1 MKNLA
6 LSLALGACALTACAQ
21 NSFAGSQ
28 LEPGLS
34 TGIAL
39 GVPLPE
45 GVYVLALPNYGYRDT
60 TPGENVGVFVP
71 AWTVWSTPWQIFG
84 GKLIFDAASPM
95 ANVNVHGAVNQGAF
109 VNPLIDAQLK
119 WDLGNGFFGGFQTG
133 VWLPMDNELTHLGVA
148 RNFASF
154 QGVVAF
160 SYLKDG
166 WNLSLTN
173 AWGAGQSGNIYS
185 APGSWGTSWTNVDL
199 TATKKIGKFEV
210 GLVGFGSADLD
221 APIPTYRKQSQIA
234 IGGLI
239 GYNFGVLDL
248 QLKLTR
254 DVMEVNYGG
263 YDTRGWANVIIPL
276 WVAEKPPT
284 AVAAKY

>member
-1 MKNLA
+1 MKNIYTA
-6 LSLALGACALTACAQ
+6 LALGAASLAVSTTIAA
-21 NSFAGSQ
+21 AGSELQ
-28 LEPGLS
+28 PGLS

-45 GVYVLALPNYGYRDT
+45 GVYVLTLPNFGYRDT
-60 TPGENVGVFVP
+60 TPGENVGVLAP
-71 AWTVWSTPWQIFG
+71 AWTVWSTPWQILG

-95 ANVNVHGAVNQGAF
+95 ANVNVHGALNQGGF

-133 VWLPMDNELTHLGVA
+133 VWLPVDNELTHLGVA

-160 SYLKDG
+160 TYLKDG

-173 AWGAGQSGNIYS
+173 AWGTGQSGSIYS
-185 APGSWGTSWTNVDL
+185 AAGSYGASWTNVDL

-234 IGGLI
+234 LGGLI

-263 YDTRGWANVIIPL
+263 YDTRGWANIIIPL
-276 WVAEKPPT
+276 WVAEKP
-284 AVAAKY
+284 AAQIAAKY